1 MKRSPP
7 KRQRGV
13 ALLLA
18 VLLSAL
24 AALLAFAIIDSQA
37 VALQRTHAQ
46 MRGAQLDEFAR
57 GVEVIASI
65 ALRRDEAN
73 VDHNSDAWRQPLVL
87 DIPRGRLAARMRDLN
102 GCFNVNAF
110 ADPDAG
116 FVAESHA
123 RLTRLLL
130 ALELDPEIADAIAD
144 YVDVDQAT
152 RDRGA
157 ENLRYL
163 GGRPAYR
170 TADRPL
176 AHVSELRAVAGVDAE
191 TYRRLAE
198 EVCALAPRAKINVNT
213 ASVALLR
220 SLGPDIDQARA
231 AALAADGNARHTDIE
246 QFMLQ
251 VDETHAQRPA
261 NPHGTLDV
269 VSDEFLLESE
279 IEYDGVK
286 VAYWAH
292 LTRRAGQVRVEARG
306 RGRYR

>member
-1 MKRSPP
+1 MNRSPP
-7 KRQRGV
+7 TRQRGV

-24 AALLAFAIIDSQA
+24 AALLAFSIIDSQA

-110 ADPDAG
+110 ADPDAA
-116 FVAESHA
+116 FVVEAHG

-130 ALELDPEIADAIAD
+130 ALELDPEIADAVAD
-144 YVDVDQAT
+144 YVDVDQTT

-157 ENLRYL
+157 EDLRYL

-176 AHVSELRAVAGVDAE
+176 AHVSELRAVAGVDADA
-191 TYRRLAE
+191 YSRLSA
-198 EVCALAPRAKINVNT
+198 EVCTLRARAPINVNT

-220 SLGPDIDQARA
+220 SLSPSIDQARA
-231 AALAADGNARHTDIE
+231 AALAADGNAQYADIE
-246 QFMLQ
+246 QFLSQ
-251 VDETHAQRPA
+251 VESTGAQRPT
-261 NPHGTLDV
+261 NPQGILGL